1 LNLPTVGSNPTA
13 PDLHIQSR
21 RPRVDS
27 TMGAAPVNR
36 LDRTDEELIAALAG
50 RELSALDALY
60 DRYHRVAFSMA
71 YRVLGD
77 RGTAEDV
84 VQDAFLSVWRQAK
97 SFRRERGSARTWLMS
112 IVHHRSIDKLRSH
125 ANSPNLVPIDEAQE
139 RESESTGTW
148 QTVWS
153 TLTGETVRGA
163 LSRLPTDQRKSIELA
178 FFSGYT
184 HVEIA
189 SLMNVPLGT
198 VKGRMRM
205 GLQKLK
211 ALLEGPEAGV
221 TGA

>member
-1 LNLPTVGSNPTA
+1 
-13 PDLHIQSR
+13 
-21 RPRVDS
+21 
-27 TMGAAPVNR
+27 MGGAPVNR
-36 LDRTDEELIAALAG
+36 SERTDEVLITALAA

-60 DRYHRVAFSMA
+60 DRYHKVAFSMA

-97 SFRRERGSARTWLMS
+97 SFRPERGSARTWLMS

-125 ANSPNLVPIDEAQE
+125 ANAPNFIPIDEVQD
-139 RESESTGTW
+139 RESEHAGTW
-148 QTVWS
+148 KIVWS
-153 TLTGETVRGA
+153 KLTGDAVRGA
-163 LSRLPTDQRKSIELA
+163 LARLPTEQRKSIELA

-189 SLMNVPLGT
+189 GLMNVPLGT

-211 ALLEGPEAGV
+211 ALLDQPETGV

>member
-1 LNLPTVGSNPTA
+1 
-13 PDLHIQSR
+13 
-21 RPRVDS
+21 
-27 TMGAAPVNR
+27 MGGAPVNR
-36 LDRTDEELIAALAG
+36 SERTDEDLITALAG

-112 IVHHRSIDKLRSH
+112 IIHHRSIDKLRSH
-125 ANSPNLVPIDEAQE
+125 ANAPNLVPIDEAQE

-148 QTVWS
+148 QAVWA

-163 LSRLPTDQRKSIELA
+163 LSRLPADQRKSIELA

-211 ALLEGPEAGV
+211 ALLERPEAGV